1 MRSGSTQS
9 SPTGIPYIRFTVGED
24 TYVFDGSGSRIKAI
38 RTDEQP
44 FGSKYDVVLD
54 NSDGTLTTKEYD
66 GLEAYLSFGFVT
78 ETLSTLPKFWVLNTQ
93 LSSEDG
99 EMLMTI
105 TCIDAWGLMS
115 FASANFVSSYFNQE
129 WQKEDSLKSMS
140 LPSGEDIPPTLIT
153 ELNAGYNKTILS
165 IITKLI
171 WDSCGESVYLPPA
184 DNDGRINTLKPP
196 ISVSDPV
203 SGIQQALS
211 LTSCYLLWCDVS
223 GTSKFKV
230 VNPTVH
236 TTVYEYNVG
245 NLFFSNVDSVSVTT
259 PNQVNIWAYDED
271 GDAWINGVANDLES
285 QGKLGVTIPVHYFL
299 ANMSLDA
306 RASQAELTSMAGG
319 YLSKVQGERSV
330 GVIVAPM
337 HCSQELFDKIS
348 VTDDSYSPSRIV
360 TGYVH
365 RIVREFEA
373 GTNTYRATLQIGGVA
388 TGFVPEGGRVPT
400 PLAQIDPPTT
410 PVFKEKF
417 PEWVDILPRA
427 VQGYTHDITF
437 SSTGRTN
444 VTWSGGTIYFYDG
457 TTLEVNAGSWSLS
470 EDKVYY
476 IYFDLKRTNPSSL
489 YCRTAYLTHYLT
501 ENTGLL
507 CIASKGSKAGV
518 KATVIPSYG
527 KEPLITCDRIDMSG
541 LKEWEEDGQSYQMI
555 LNTQIEAGY
564 LKLTADT
571 KKVDDWYDE
580 HGVVLDATRGISLY
594 GGQIALR
601 TFDTEAHYLDWLRY
615 GTTTHIQ
622 CQVASDG
629 SISAGGGNVL
639 LNASGLQI
647 KANDVLQIKNGDT
660 KVGRLYS
667 SANQFGFIGE
677 NNKDVYSNAFG
688 TGKNYVGCGL
698 SGKVVIGTASISGST
713 IAMNAKIEVDNNNT
727 TIGASNNTSVSA
739 QNNISITAN
748 NKIEIGCNNNI
759 SVVANNTEI
768 KSINDVNIL
777 SNNDTVISCNGET
790 HIISGT
796 LKLCNAIGGSSF
808 TYVTIDNNLVSID
821 NNYATLRVGTRS
833 SSTNATIWYDSGTG
847 TFKGRAGGSTK
858 TFNMS

>member
-78 ETLSTLPKFWVLNTQ
+78 ETLSPLPKFWVLNTQ

-129 WQKEDSLKSMS
+129 WQKEDSLDLMS
-140 LPSGEDIPPTLIT
+140 LPSGEDIPPTLIA
-153 ELNAGYNKTILS
+153 ELNAGYNKTIFS
-165 IITKLI
+165 IITKLVL
-171 WDSCGESVYLPPA
+171 DSCGEGVYLPPA
-184 DNDGRINTLKPP
+184 DNDGRINTLTPP

-203 SGIQQALS
+203 SGIQQVLS

-236 TTVYEYNVG
+236 TTVYEYNVS

-271 GDAWINGVANDLES
+271 GDAWINGVDNDLES

-306 RASQAELTSMAGG
+306 RASQAELTSMAEG
-319 YLSKVQGERSV
+319 YLSKIQGERSV

-373 GTNTYRATLQIGGVA
+373 GTNIYRATLQIGGVA

-417 PEWVDILPRA
+417 PEWADILPRA
-427 VQGYTHDITF
+427 IQGYSHDITF
-437 SSTGRTN
+437 YITDWNTVSWT
-444 VTWSGGTIYFYDG
+444 GGTITFYDG
-457 TTLEVNAGSWSLS
+457 TTQTVSAGNTGNLQTD
-470 EDKVYY
+470 EIYVV
-476 IYFDLKRTNPSSL
+476 YFDLVDAHPNMLKVALRTTYYSTIISEYTGTL
-489 YCRTAYLTHYLT
+489 CLVQRCLTGSG
-501 ENTGLL
+501 TGH
-507 CIASKGSKAGV
+507 
-518 KATVIPSYG
+518 KATMLPSYG
-527 KEPLITCDRIDMSG
+527 KEPYISTDWIDMSG
-541 LKEWEEDGQSYQMI
+541 FKNWVDPETGDSYSAVLTTDISAGHIHISSDTVFALGYDPSTKRQTFISTPTTPYYIGDLWISDTVVKRCTTQRLTGSYSASDWTATTMDAISDGTLYSRVLTTDIQSGHI
-555 LNTQIEAGY
+555 
-564 LKLTADT
+564 KLSSTVKDG
-571 KKVDDWYDE
+571 KWYDE
-580 HGVVLDATRGISLY
+580 SGVEIDANTGINIYGRDAAFTTRATKTG
-594 GGQIALR
+594 A
-601 TFDTEAHYLDWLRY
+601 
-615 GTTTHIQ
+615 IQ
-622 CQVASDG
+622 CKVDSSG
-629 SISAGGGNVL
+629 NISAGAGNVL

-647 KANDVLQIKNGDT
+647 KANDVLQI
-660 KVGRLYS
+660 
-667 SANQFGFIGE
+667 
-677 NNKDVYSNAFG
+677 
-688 TGKNYVGCGL
+688 
-698 SGKVVIGTASISGST
+698 
-713 IAMNAKIEVDNNNT
+713 
-727 TIGASNNTSVSA
+727 
-739 QNNISITAN
+739 
-748 NKIEIGCNNNI
+748 
-759 SVVANNTEI
+759 
-768 KSINDVNIL
+768 
-777 SNNDTVISCNGET
+777 
-790 HIISGT
+790 
-796 LKLCNAIGGSSF
+796 
-808 TYVTIDNNLVSID
+808 
-821 NNYATLRVGTRS
+821 
-833 SSTNATIWYDSGTG
+833 YDI
-847 TFKGRAGGSTK
+847 F
-858 TFNMS
+858 